1 MRHVGRG
8 QVEDRVGYITRA
20 QVGSTLASNITLA
33 VRINLAGIIT
43 LAVRISL
50 AGSITL
56 AGSIVLA
63 GSITL
68 AVSITLAGSIACLTF
83 GESWNWFLA
92 YGGCLPAV
100 EGATVASSS
109 VLYEWNKGW
118 NQMTT
123 HRMAISRLSRS
134 GAGSGHVGTSSSRL
148 YRAPLWFRHPYASDN
163 VYK

>member
-1 MRHVGRG
+1 VRHVGRG
-8 QVEDRVGYITRA
+8 QVEDRVGCITRA

-33 VRINLAGIIT
+33 VRIN
-43 LAVRISL
+43 L

-100 EGATVASSS
+100 DGATVASSS